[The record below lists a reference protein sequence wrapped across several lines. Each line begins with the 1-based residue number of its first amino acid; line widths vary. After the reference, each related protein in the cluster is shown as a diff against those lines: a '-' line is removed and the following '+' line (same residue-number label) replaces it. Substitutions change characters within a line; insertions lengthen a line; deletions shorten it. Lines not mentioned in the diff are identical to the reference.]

1 MRIVFLSPDV
11 PPAGGRVAARVRS
24 VAGRDDL
31 DVAVVLTDAR
41 PPGAADVTW
50 EGVPVLDAGD
60 ARAHGADVAIA
71 VDWRAAAHVFSV
83 HAARPVLLL
92 DDFAYERMAPG
103 DTDRL
108 PAAIAVDLPVDVLAG
123 GAWIVE
129 ALAAR
134 RPGVRARIARAAVDP
149 ALFHAPDDRAADGLL
164 RVLVDDR
171 WAGEAAAGHRTVAE
185 LTTPHQV
192 IDLPTEVAAAER
204 AALLRAADVLLL
216 LDPAAGDGAIVREA
230 LACGVVPVALP
241 TGGQGEA
248 IADEVTGLLVEPD
261 DDRGTARRLDR
272 LAVDDERLEQLRAA
286 ALQAAAGAR
295 DEAAAGTELRAALA
309 ELRDGPLPD
318 AAQWPARL
326 MADAIA
332 QAAVV
337 ANEHQAVLSLL
348 HGIERGDAYRAGTR
362 LMDTWQSPRLAGV
375 RRLARPVSQRVK
387 PRLNGGPDA

>member
-1 MRIVFLSPDV
+1 MRIVFLSPDLPV
-11 PPAGGRVAARVRS
+11 AGGPAAARVRS
-24 VAGRDDL
+24 LAGQGEL
-31 DVAVVLTDAR
+31 DVAVALTDAR
-41 PPGAADVTW
+41 PAAGHEVAW
-50 EGVPVLDAGD
+50 EGVPVVSVDD

-71 VDWRAAAHVFSV
+71 LDWRAAAHVFSV
-83 HAARPVLLL
+83 GAARPVLLL
-92 DDFAYERMAPG
+92 DEFAYERMAPG

-123 GAWIVE
+123 GDWIVA
-129 ALAAR
+129 ALAAQ
-134 RPGVRARIARAAVDP
+134 RPGVRVRLARAAVDP
-149 ALFHAPDDRAADGLL
+149 ALFHAPDERAADGLL

-171 WAGEAAAGHRTVAE
+171 WAGAPAAGHRTVAE
-185 LTTPHQV
+185 LTAPHQV
-192 IDLPTEVAAAER
+192 IDLPAGVTAAER
-204 AALLRAADVLLL
+204 AALLRGADVLLL

-230 LACGVVPVALP
+230 LACGAVPVALP

-248 IADEVTGLLVEPD
+248 IQDEVTGLLVEPD

-272 LAVDDERLEQLRAA
+272 LAVDDERMEQLRAA
-286 ALQAAAGAR
+286 GLRATAGAPGEAAAGA
-295 DEAAAGTELRAALA
+295 ALREALA
-309 ELRDGPLPD
+309 ELRDGPAPE

-332 QAAVV
+332 QAAIV

-375 RRLARPVSQRVK
+375 RRLAKPVSKRVK
-387 PRLNGGPDA
+387 PRPAGGPDA

>member
-11 PPAGGRVAARVRS
+11 PPPGGPAAARVRS
-24 VAGRDDL
+24 LAGHDDL
-31 DVAVVLTDAR
+31 DVAVALTDAR
-41 PPGAADVTW
+41 PMAGHDVTW

-92 DDFAYERMAPG
+92 DDFAYERMGPG

-192 IDLPTEVAAAER
+192 IDLPAEVTAAER
-204 AALLRAADVLLL
+204 AALLRTADVLLL

-286 ALQAAAGAR
+286 ALQAAADAP
-295 DEAAAGTELRAALA
+295 DEAAAGAELRAALA